1 MNGKLKLGA
10 NMAVEIRKVESG
22 KDLRQFI
29 DFPVRLYWD
38 EPNYVPAPRLDEMR
52 TLRKDRNPA
61 FEFCEAEYWTA
72 WKDGRIT
79 GRIAGIINHRYIE
92 KWGNKYARF
101 GWIDFIDDPEVSKSL
116 LETVERW
123 AASKGMKAV
132 HGPLG
137 FTDLDREGML
147 VEGFDQMATLATI
160 YNYPYYPKHLEAL
173 GYRKDIDW
181 LQYQIFTPKEIPEKV
196 QRVTELLAKRS
207 GVHLYEWTDKRVI
220 VQKFGKELF
229 KLIDETYSGLYG
241 TTPLTERQVET
252 YIKQYLGFVEPRFT
266 KILVDEEEHLIG
278 FGISMP
284 SLSEAFYKSRGR
296 LFPFGWYY
304 ILQALKH
311 PKVLDLYLVSVK
323 PEYQARGVLAIIMN
337 AFQRSA
343 LEAGV
348 EYAETNLELEDNVKV
363 QSIWKDYPKRQHKR
377 NRAYIKEL

>member
-1 MNGKLKLGA
+1 
-10 NMAVEIRKVESG
+10 MAVEIRKVESG

-52 TLRKDRNPA
+52 TLRKDKNPA

-72 WKDGRIT
+72 WKDSKMA

-304 ILQALKH
+304 ILNALKH

>member
-1 MNGKLKLGA
+1 
-10 NMAVEIRKVESG
+10 MAIEIRKVESG

-72 WKDGRIT
+72 WKDGRIA

-323 PEYQARGVLAIIMN
+323 PEYQARGVLAIVMN

>member
-1 MNGKLKLGA
+1 
-10 NMAVEIRKVESG
+10 MAIEIRKVESG

-52 TLRKDRNPA
+52 TLRKDKNPA

-72 WKDGRIT
+72 WKDGRIA

-92 KWGNKYARF
+92 KWGNKYAWF

-323 PEYQARGVLAIIMN
+323 PEYQARGVLAIVMN

>member
-1 MNGKLKLGA
+1 
-10 NMAVEIRKVESG
+10 MAIEIRKVESS

-38 EPNYVPAPRLDEMR
+38 EPNYVPAPRLDEIR
-52 TLRKDRNPA
+52 TLRKDKNPA

-72 WKDGRIT
+72 WKDGRMA

-92 KWGNKYARF
+92 KWGNSYARF
-101 GWIDFIDDPEVSKSL
+101 GWIDFIDDLEVSKTL
-116 LETVERW
+116 LGTVERW

-229 KLIDETYSGLYG
+229 RLIDETYSGLYG

-252 YIKQYLGFVEPRFT
+252 YIKQYLGFVDPRFA

-304 ILQALKH
+304 ILNALKH
-311 PKVLDLYLVSVK
+311 PKMLDLYLVSVK
-323 PEYQARGVLAIIMN
+323 PEYQARGVLAIVMN

>member
-1 MNGKLKLGA
+1 
-10 NMAVEIRKVESG
+10 MAIEIRKVESS

-72 WKDGRIT
+72 WKDGRIV

-173 GYRKDIDW
+173 GYRKDVDW

-196 QRVTELLAKRS
+196 QRVTDLLAKRS

-252 YIKQYLGFVEPRFT
+252 YIKQYLGFVDPRFT

-304 ILQALKH
+304 ILHALKH
-311 PKVLDLYLVSVK
+311 PKVLDLYLVAVR
-323 PEYQARGVLAIIMN
+323 PEYQARGVLAIVMN